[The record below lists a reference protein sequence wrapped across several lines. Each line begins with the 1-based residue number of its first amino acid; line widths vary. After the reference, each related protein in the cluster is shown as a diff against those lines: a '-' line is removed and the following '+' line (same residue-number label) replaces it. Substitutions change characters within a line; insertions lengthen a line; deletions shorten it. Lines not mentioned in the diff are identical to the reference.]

1 QIGLD
6 FQFQLPGSELAEVWV
21 ELDLSGRRVSK
32 NPLVL
37 NANLSCSKIWP
48 DLELPVKLDFL
59 PRCQVHLLRDVD
71 PKKCAK
77 SGGDQLS
84 AGIRHGWRDLNEE
97 PAYVLER
104 NLPLADIA
112 DPDNKFDCFAVAVI
126 PPLAGA
132 VAQARLQT
140 ADLIAP
146 G

>member
-1 QIGLD
+1 MPDRPIHADLIMIAAATTPAERKRALGRRQIGLD
-6 FQFQLPGSELAEVWV
+6 FQFQLPGSELAEIWV

-59 PRCQVHLLRDVD
+59 PRCQVHLLRNVD

-84 AGIRHGWRDLNEE
+84 AGIRHGWRD
-97 PAYVLER
+97 
-104 NLPLADIA
+104 
-112 DPDNKFDCFAVAVI
+112 
-126 PPLAGA
+126 
-132 VAQARLQT
+132 
-140 ADLIAP
+140 
-146 G
+146 